1 MNGVDSKSI
10 DDVRHAG
17 SPKDSSNVALD
28 AAPKQTLRLLSYNIQ
43 AGIASSGYHHY
54 VTHSW
59 KHVLPCSGRRGNL
72 DRIAELVRH
81 YDIVGL
87 QETDA
92 GSLRSGYVN
101 LTEYLS
107 TRAGFPYWYD
117 QTNRNLGMFA
127 QHSNGVLSRMRAEE
141 ITEHRLPGAIPGR
154 GALSVRYGQ
163 SRDPLM
169 LVFVHLALG
178 RRARERQMGF
188 LGDLASEYR
197 HVIVM
202 GDLNCRSD
210 SPELAGFIR
219 RAGFREPVHDLHT
232 FPSWRPAQN
241 IDHILVS
248 PSIDVHEVSVLNYAL
263 SDHLPIAMEV
273 SLPAEIDLSAHDY
286 PALQGHEPRVAAV

>member
-1 MNGVDSKSI
+1 M
-10 DDVRHAG
+10 
-17 SPKDSSNVALD
+17 
-28 AAPKQTLRLLSYNIQ
+28 LSYNIQ
-43 AGIASSGYHHY
+43 AGIASSSYHHY

-59 KHVLPCSGRRGNL
+59 KHVLPCPGRRGNL
-72 DRIAELVRH
+72 DRIADLVRH

-101 LTEYLS
+101 LTEYLAV
-107 TRAGFPYWYD
+107 RAGFPHWYD
-117 QTNRNLGMFA
+117 QTNRNLGIFA
-127 QHSNGVLSRMRAEE
+127 QHSNGVLSRMRAGE

-154 GALSVRYGQ
+154 GALTVRYGR
-163 SRDPLM
+163 SRDALM

-188 LGDLASEYR
+188 LGDLASECR
-197 HVIVM
+197 NVIVM

-210 SPELAGFIR
+210 SPELSGFIR
-219 RAGFREPVHDLHT
+219 RAGFREPMHDLHT
-232 FPSWRPAQN
+232 FPSWRPAHN

-248 PSIDVHEVSVLNYAL
+248 PSIEVRAVSVLNYAL

-273 SLPAEIDLSAHDY
+273 SLPADVDIDISTRAFSSPNKDE
-286 PALQGHEPRVAAV
+286 GRVAAV

>member
-1 MNGVDSKSI
+1 MDK
-10 DDVRHAG
+10 AFFAEG
-17 SPKDSSNVALD
+17 SRNKPGG
-28 AAPKQTLRLLSYNIQ
+28 APGIVSRQTLRLLSYNIQ

-59 KHVLPCSGRRGNL
+59 KHVLPCPGRRGNL
-72 DRIAELVRH
+72 DRIADLVRH

-101 LTEYLS
+101 LTEYLAA
-107 TRAGFPYWYD
+107 RAGFPHWYD
-117 QTNRNLGMFA
+117 QTNRNLGIFA
-127 QHSNGVLSRMRAEE
+127 QHSNGVLSRMRAGE

-154 GALSVRYGQ
+154 GALSVRYGR
-163 SRDPLM
+163 SRNALM

-188 LGDLASEYR
+188 LGDLASECR

-210 SPELAGFIR
+210 SPELSGFIR
-219 RAGFREPVHDLHT
+219 RAGFREPTHDLLT
-232 FPSWRPAQN
+232 YPSWRPVHN

-248 PSIDVHEVSVLNYAL
+248 PSIDVHEVSVLNYAI

-273 SLPAEIDLSAHDY
+273 SLPADIDLSTHTLSGLNQRED
-286 PALQGHEPRVAAV
+286 RVAVV